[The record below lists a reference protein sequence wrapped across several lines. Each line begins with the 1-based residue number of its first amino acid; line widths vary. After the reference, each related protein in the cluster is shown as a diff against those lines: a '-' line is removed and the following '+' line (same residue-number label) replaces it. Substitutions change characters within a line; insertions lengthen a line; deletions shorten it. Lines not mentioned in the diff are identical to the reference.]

1 MLRLSLQR
9 RLTAF
14 RSEFP
19 DQSITMYRL
28 RQTYARHKVKQRVLQ
43 WNMLL
48 TAAQQYRY
56 QKQRRQ
62 ILPRVIKLISKKA
75 QFLFCDETVFSTNQ
89 TKLRVWHLK
98 GQQATV
104 HKKRLSFKAVAV
116 VAAIDLKGAI
126 VGLTMRPKSISTTE
140 FIDFLHRLALQLHPG
155 AAYLFLDNLPV
166 HHTLAV
172 REKATELGI
181 TLLFNAPYSCEYNAI
196 EGLWAHAKQ
205 RFSRQLLD
213 EVDLGNSRKIHSL
226 VEECIMATPAIYLRR
241 RIARSLKKMQKFL

>member
-1 MLRLSLQR
+1 
-9 RLTAF
+9 
-14 RSEFP
+14 
-19 DQSITMYRL
+19 
-28 RQTYARHKVKQRVLQ
+28 
-43 WNMLL
+43 
-48 TAAQQYRY
+48 
-56 QKQRRQ
+56 
-62 ILPRVIKLISKKA
+62 
-75 QFLFCDETVFSTNQ
+75 
-89 TKLRVWHLK
+89 
-98 GQQATV
+98 
-104 HKKRLSFKAVAV
+104 
-116 VAAIDLKGAI
+116 
-126 VGLTMRPKSISTTE
+126 MRPKSISSTE

-196 EGLWAHAKQ
+196 EGLWAYAKQ